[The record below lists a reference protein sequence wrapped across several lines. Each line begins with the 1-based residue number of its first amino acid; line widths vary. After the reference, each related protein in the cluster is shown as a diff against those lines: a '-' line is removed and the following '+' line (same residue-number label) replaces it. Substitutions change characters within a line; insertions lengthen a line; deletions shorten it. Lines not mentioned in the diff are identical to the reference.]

1 MPNRSVHIA
10 VSTPAGVFYAAHKS
24 QFQSDLS
31 RFVEGCGGLI
41 GGLIGGLLPDL
52 IDPPTWPGHRSL
64 GHGFCPVAMGSVVWQ
79 HRLDSMQEDLRQK
92 ADGHRWQATQCQDP
106 ILVAW
111 HSLMET
117 ACRLLAGF
125 LAGFFAGYLSHVA
138 LDFATPRCLPF
149 VC

>member
-10 VSTPAGVFYAAHKS
+10 VSTPAGAFYATHKS
-24 QFQSDLS
+24 LSQRDLS

-41 GGLIGGLLPDL
+41 GVFVGGLGPDL
-52 IDPPTWPGHRSL
+52 TDPPTWL
-64 GHGFCPVAMGSVVWQ
+64 GHHSVGPGLCPVAMGALAWQ
-79 HRLDSMQEDLRQK
+79 HRLDSVQADLHRV
-92 ADGHRWQATQCQDP
+92 ADGHRWQAAQCEDP
-106 ILVAW
+106 MLAVW

-125 LAGFFAGYLSHVA
+125 LAGFFMGYLSHVA
-138 LDFATPRCLPF
+138 LDFATPRCLPL